1 MFILKVEI
9 CNMTIEND
17 KFVYKLI
24 LANGSEIINPTIDGL
39 SVEFKGSY
47 GGIVEIHEGAIFY
60 NTKIICGSMAHIC
73 IKKTH
78 DKEIKNTKIETAC
91 SCRHKKLFIDEGC
104 SIESARFAIVNDDN
118 LSVYIGK
125 DCMLSSEIVFRSCDG
140 HTIYSIDNNKVLNAS
155 KPIILGD
162 HVWVGA
168 KATFLKGTVI
178 PNNSII
184 GTDSIVSKE
193 FTEQFTAIAGIPA
206 EVVKTGVNWDR
217 DTIPAFLRKRT

>member
-1 MFILKVEI
+1 
-9 CNMTIEND
+9 
-17 KFVYKLI
+17 
-24 LANGSEIINPTIDGL
+24 
-39 SVEFKGSY
+39 
-47 GGIVEIHEGAIFY
+47 
-60 NTKIICGSMAHIC
+60 
-73 IKKTH
+73 
-78 DKEIKNTKIETAC
+78 
-91 SCRHKKLFIDEGC
+91 
-104 SIESARFAIVNDDN
+104 
-118 LSVYIGK
+118 
-125 DCMLSSEIVFRSCDG
+125 
-140 HTIYSIDNNKVLNAS
+140 SIDNNKVLNAS

-184 GTDSIVSKE
+184 GTGSIVSKE

>member
-60 NTKIICGSMAHIC
+60 
-73 IKKTH
+73 
-78 DKEIKNTKIETAC
+78 NTKIETAC

-184 GTDSIVSKE
+184 GTGSIVSKE